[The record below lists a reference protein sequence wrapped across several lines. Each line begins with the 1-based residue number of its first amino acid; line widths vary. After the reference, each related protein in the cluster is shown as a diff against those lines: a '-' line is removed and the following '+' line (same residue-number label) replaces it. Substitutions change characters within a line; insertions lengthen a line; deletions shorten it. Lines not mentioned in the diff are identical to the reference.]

1 MSVRPIPVFSP
12 SLSSVDYAELPS
24 NLDKPSP
31 AYPDTT
37 EADAAWARLAPL
49 LNHYGIWLLGTE
61 EYKNNPPAPTK
72 DPLDPFHTQDEEN
85 FVVVLIGKAGLL
97 SNSRSLLT
105 LHISASR
112 RG

>member
-24 NLDKPSP
+24 NLDKLSP

-37 EADAAWARLAPL
+37 EVDAAWAGLAPL

-85 FVVVLIGKAGLL
+85 FVVFCAGDKAIRYY
-97 SNSRSLLT
+97 SDPWQNR
-105 LHISASR
+105 ASIDSK
-112 RG
+112 